1 MDIKILRKKLEKA
14 PTKYDKL
21 DILGLLDIETLHQF
35 LQECKEFCNTIG
47 IRPYEIVRVFHAEK
61 QKEFVANLE
70 KFNLT
75 LNEKKEILAT
85 LKEEAKQ
92 EIDTTNFPEEYK
104 IALSISTSVYT
115 GRVILNLDRNLEDY
129 RGLDALMK
137 INPER
142 FDEEQRKKFL
152 QLCDICPNMEVSNEV
167 GYAIQFFSTP
177 DEYKK
182 AEEWITSLINDLNP
196 SYSKLQKM
204 AIIDHA
210 IGKKISYAPD
220 YDTEVFNPKDTR
232 ALWKIVDSGY
242 GVCNGISVVEQY
254 ILQRIGIESEI
265 IQSENHAFLKA
276 KNIELPDENGK
287 IVKGDTII
295 DPTWNLAS
303 HRFNAI
309 PDNFCINYEKA
320 RRLDID
326 ENGTDS
332 NSHKNDSE
340 LRNVTLS
347 LNEHNLRV
355 LFTSVGLA
363 DKEGQFPIKDLIE
376 KSKILHET
384 YANEPEK
391 NIKKQF
397 LLLSQVCP
405 EFAMCQNSTMRVL
418 RDILLSD
425 EHFNFRKC
433 AIHRVYDKAD
443 EEKRPVL
450 FVYIDFKELGKK
462 FYFADKVLGQFV
474 ELPQE
479 EFTKQFECYEEDL
492 ERANGLRP
500 WESQEQEKQD
510 VDLFRSSVALENSE
524 KGEER

>member
-1 MDIKILRKKLEKA
+1 M
-14 PTKYDKL
+14 
-21 DILGLLDIETLHQF
+21 
-35 LQECKEFCNTIG
+35 
-47 IRPYEIVRVFHAEK
+47 
-61 QKEFVANLE
+61 
-70 KFNLT
+70 
-75 LNEKKEILAT
+75 
-85 LKEEAKQ
+85 
-92 EIDTTNFPEEYK
+92 
-104 IALSISTSVYT
+104 
-115 GRVILNLDRNLEDY
+115 
-129 RGLDALMK
+129 
-137 INPER
+137 
-142 FDEEQRKKFL
+142 
-152 QLCDICPNMEVSNEV
+152 
-167 GYAIQFFSTP
+167 
-177 DEYKK
+177 
-182 AEEWITSLINDLNP
+182 
-196 SYSKLQKM
+196 
-204 AIIDHA
+204 
-210 IGKKISYAPD
+210 
-220 YDTEVFNPKDTR
+220 
-232 ALWKIVDSGY
+232 
-242 GVCNGISVVEQY
+242 
-254 ILQRIGIESEI
+254 
-265 IQSENHAFLKA
+265 
-276 KNIELPDENGK
+276 
-287 IVKGDTII
+287 
-295 DPTWNLAS
+295 AS

-433 AIHRVYDKAD
+433 AIQRVYDKAD